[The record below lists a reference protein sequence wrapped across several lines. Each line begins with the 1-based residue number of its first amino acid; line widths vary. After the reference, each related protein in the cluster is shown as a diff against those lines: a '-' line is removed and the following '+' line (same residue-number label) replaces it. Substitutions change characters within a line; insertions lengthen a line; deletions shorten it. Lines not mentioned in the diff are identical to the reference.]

1 MNKRPTLTL
10 PPFAAPTLRD
20 ATRGFSEQLELAGR
34 NVVVARRP
42 GRPQAPV
49 TPLPV
54 RYVVQPLPGAE
65 RTTLIVAAG
74 SQKGLSPRWA
84 WGMRFPLLTLS
95 IAGDGDA
102 LRLRGR
108 FPLPGGDYVRDCPA
122 RREDLDRLL
131 AETFAALL
139 RRPLPE
145 LARP

>member
-1 MNKRPTLTL
+1 MTERSSPAL

-20 ATRGFSEQLELAGR
+20 ATRGFSEQLESAGR
-34 NVVVARRP
+34 HAIVARRP
-42 GRPQAPV
+42 GRPQAPA

-65 RTTLIVAAG
+65 RAALVVAAG
-74 SQKGLSPRWA
+74 PQKGLSPRWA
-84 WGMRFPLLTLS
+84 WGMRFPLLALS

-108 FPLPGGDYVRDCPA
+108 FPLPSGDYVRDCPA

-139 RRPLPE
+139 RRPLSE